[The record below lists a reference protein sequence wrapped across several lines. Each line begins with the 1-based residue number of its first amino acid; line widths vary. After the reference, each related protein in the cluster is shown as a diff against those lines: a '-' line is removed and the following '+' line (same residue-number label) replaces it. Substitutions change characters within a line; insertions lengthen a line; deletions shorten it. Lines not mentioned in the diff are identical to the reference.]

1 MKIFGNFFE
10 KKCQVFGNFLTVKWQ
25 FSGGSAFDISPDTCG
40 VSDFALRSARALAT
54 DIFVTPRIVGGV
66 VAGSCSAYPW
76 MVRLDVGGSVCGG
89 VVLDE
94 THVLTAAHCVM

>member
-1 MKIFGNFFE
+1 M
-10 KKCQVFGNFLTVKWQ
+10 
-25 FSGGSAFDISPDTCG
+25 
-40 VSDFALRSARALAT
+40 SDLAARTARALAT
-54 DIFVTPRIVGGV
+54 DIFVTPRIVGGA

-76 MVRLDVGGSVCGG
+76 MARLEVGGSVCGG